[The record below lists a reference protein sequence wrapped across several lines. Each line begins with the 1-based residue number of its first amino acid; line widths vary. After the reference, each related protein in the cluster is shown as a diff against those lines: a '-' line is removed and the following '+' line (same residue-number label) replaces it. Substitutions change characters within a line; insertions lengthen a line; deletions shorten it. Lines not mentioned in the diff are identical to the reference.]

1 MRDAV
6 VVMAVPGGGGG
17 GGGSASSAAAAPC
30 AACKLLRRRCAAGCV
45 FAPYFPPG
53 EPHKFANVHKVFG
66 ASNVSKLLQEIPAQ
80 HRGDAVSSLVY
91 EANARVRDPVY
102 GCVGAISSLQ
112 EQVEAL
118 QAQLALA
125 QAEMVRLRMTNDY
138 IVHRLK
144 VASRAG
150 GGGSSY
156 AGSPSS
162 MSSPKTAEPEAHCKA
177 TPELLDMVVD
187 QPGMDDAHFWS
198 SY

>member
-1 MRDAV
+1 MCIYLLITLSSEL
-6 VVMAVPGGGGG
+6 VMSISGSVHCRCLWCERLKLFVP
-17 GGGSASSAAAAPC
+17 
-30 AACKLLRRRCAAGCV
+30 V
-45 FAPYFPPG
+45 
-53 EPHKFANVHKVFG
+53 E
-66 ASNVSKLLQEIPAQ
+66 LQEIPVQ
-80 HRGDAVSSLVY
+80 HRGDAVSSLLY

-112 EQVEAL
+112 QQVEAL

-125 QAEMVRLRMTNDY
+125 QAEMVRLKMSNGY

-144 VASRAG
+144 AARGGG

-187 QPGMDDAHFWS
+187 QPGMDDAQFWS
-198 SY
+198 Y

>member
-6 VVMAVPGGGGG
+6 VVMAVPGAGAGGGKAGGGG
-17 GGGSASSAAAAPC
+17 AASAAPC

-66 ASNVSKLLQEIPAQ
+66 ASNVSKLLQEIPVQ

-112 EQVEAL
+112 QQVEAL

-125 QAEMVRLRMTNDY
+125 QAEMVRLKMSNDY
-138 IVHRLK
+138 ILHRLK
-144 VASRAG
+144 AART

-156 AGSPSS
+156 TGSPSS
-162 MSSPKTAEPEAHCKA
+162 MCSPKTAEPEAHCKA

-187 QPGMDDAHFWS
+187 QPSMDDAHFWS
-198 SY
+198 Y

>member
-1 MRDAV
+1 MCETVFYYIAMCIYLLITLSSEL
-6 VVMAVPGGGGG
+6 VMSISGSVHCRCLWCERLKLFVP
-17 GGGSASSAAAAPC
+17 
-30 AACKLLRRRCAAGCV
+30 V
-45 FAPYFPPG
+45 
-53 EPHKFANVHKVFG
+53 E
-66 ASNVSKLLQEIPAQ
+66 LQEIPVQ

-112 EQVEAL
+112 QQVEAL

-125 QAEMVRLRMTNDY
+125 QAEMVRLKMSNGY

-144 VASRAG
+144 AARGGG

-177 TPELLDMVVD
+177 TPELLDMVD
-187 QPGMDDAHFWS
+187 QPGMDDAQFWS
-198 SY
+198 Y

>member
-1 MRDAV
+1 M
-6 VVMAVPGGGGG
+6 
-17 GGGSASSAAAAPC
+17 
-30 AACKLLRRRCAAGCV
+30 
-45 FAPYFPPG
+45 
-53 EPHKFANVHKVFG
+53 EPQV
-66 ASNVSKLLQEIPAQ
+66 QEIPAQ

-144 VASRAG
+144 AASRAG

-162 MSSPKTAEPEAHCKA
+162 MSSPKTAEPEPHCKA